1 MSPTSPA
8 SKRRRSEPDRLL
20 FFSKFMRH
28 GTSVGAVTPTSGWFA
43 RKLLRDIDLTRPQC
57 VVELGAGTG
66 AITAELLRRAGPRCR
81 CVIVELDADF
91 CARLR
96 QRFPAAEIVQ
106 ADARELARLL
116 DERQLTA
123 VDHVL
128 CGLALPW
135 FSRPDRHR
143 ILDTVRGRLVPD
155 GSFRQLSYMPWLHTR
170 EYRRY
175 FDVVRFRLVVLN
187 LPPGGFYVCRKP
199 RAESPA
205 VTPT

>member
-1 MSPTSPA
+1 MSPPPA
-8 SKRRRSEPDRLL
+8 SPRRASEPDRLL
-20 FFSKFMRH
+20 FLSKFLRH
-28 GTSVGAVTPTSGWFA
+28 GTSVGAVTPTSAWFA
-43 RKLLRDIDLTRPQC
+43 RKLLRDLDLTRPQC

-66 AITAELLRRAGPRCR
+66 PITAELLRRAGPQCR

-106 ADARELARLL
+106 ADARDLALML
-116 DERQLTA
+116 DERQIAA

-135 FSRPDRHR
+135 FSRPDRHL
-143 ILDTVRGRLVPD
+143 ILDTVRRRLTAD

-175 FDVVRFRLVVLN
+175 FDDVRFRLVLCN

-199 RAESPA
+199 RSEVPP